1 MTSRPLKAKFV
12 AGRVV
17 LQEPADWEEGASL
30 IVTPAPPCPSEPHL
44 DGPVIIA
51 GFGLSGRCVAD
62 LLDQAQVPYVVV
74 ERNPA
79 TVVTQRNLG
88 RTIIEGDVTDA
99 ATLLAA
105 HLHSASMLALTIPN
119 EDAVLKAVSLARK
132 LKPEL
137 FILARTQ
144 YSSKGMRA
152 LQLGADAVIKAEQAV
167 ALQFYEHLSKRL
179 QMRSQQVKS
188 QPE

>member
-1 MTSRPLKAKFV
+1 MSNRPRKARFV
-12 AGRVV
+12 AGTVV
-17 LQEPADWEEGASL
+17 LQEPVDWDEGATL
-30 IVTPAPPCPSEPHL
+30 IVTPAPPYPIEPCL

-62 LLDQAQVPYVVV
+62 LLDSSKVPYVVV

-119 EDAVLKAVSLARK
+119 EDAVLQAVTLARK
-132 LKPEL
+132 LKPDI

-179 QMRSQQVKS
+179 QSCPQQTQS
-188 QPE
+188 QPD